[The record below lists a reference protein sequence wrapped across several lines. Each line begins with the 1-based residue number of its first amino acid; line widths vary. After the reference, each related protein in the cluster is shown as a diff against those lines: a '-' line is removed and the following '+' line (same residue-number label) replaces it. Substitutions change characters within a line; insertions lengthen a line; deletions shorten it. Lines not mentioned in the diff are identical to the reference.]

1 MLVPDASVKAV
12 LDWYIPQGLKP
23 HLFVR
28 TYGTAE
34 AVPFQS
40 GAGISNWGTALML
53 WPYAAERYNRAAV
66 PNERGEVME
75 KVGGMRAIVVDDST
89 AMRAVLRLILK
100 QHGFEVMEAKN
111 GKDGLHVLEESGPVQ
126 LALIDWNMPEM
137 GGLELLQGIRENHAF
152 DAMRVMMV
160 TTETDLLQ
168 VRKALVSGA
177 DEYVMKPFN
186 REIIADKLNL
196 LGF

>member
-1 MLVPDASVKAV
+1 
-12 LDWYIPQGLKP
+12 
-23 HLFVR
+23 
-28 TYGTAE
+28 
-34 AVPFQS
+34 
-40 GAGISNWGTALML
+40 
-53 WPYAAERYNRAAV
+53 
-66 PNERGEVME
+66 ME

-89 AMRAVLRLILK
+89 AMRSILRYILK
-100 QHGFEVMEAKN
+100 QHGFDVMEAKN
-111 GKDGLHVLEESGPVQ
+111 GKEGLHALEETGPVQ

-137 GGLELLQGIRENHAF
+137 SGLELLQGIRENHAF

>member
-1 MLVPDASVKAV
+1 MDTGS
-12 LDWYIPQGLKP
+12 
-23 HLFVR
+23 
-28 TYGTAE
+28 E
-34 AVPFQS
+34 
-40 GAGISNWGTALML
+40 
-53 WPYAAERYNRAAV
+53 
-66 PNERGEVME
+66 
-75 KVGGMRAIVVDDST
+75 MRAIVVDDSS
-89 AMRAVLRLILK
+89 AMRAILRLILK
-100 QHGFEVMEAKN
+100 QHGFQVVEAKN
-111 GKDGLHVLEESGPVQ
+111 GKDGFAALQASGPVQ

-137 GGLELLQGIRENHAF
+137 CGLELLQNIRENHAF
-152 DAMRVMMV
+152 DNMRVMMV

>member
-1 MLVPDASVKAV
+1 MDRASAM
-12 LDWYIPQGLKP
+12 
-23 HLFVR
+23 H
-28 TYGTAE
+28 
-34 AVPFQS
+34 
-40 GAGISNWGTALML
+40 
-53 WPYAAERYNRAAV
+53 
-66 PNERGEVME
+66 
-75 KVGGMRAIVVDDST
+75 AIVVDDSS

-100 QHGFEVMEAKN
+100 QHGFQVAEAKN
-111 GKDGLHVLEESGPVQ
+111 GKDGLAVLQASGPVQ

-137 GGLELLQGIRENHAF
+137 GGLELLQSIRENHAF
-152 DAMRVMMV
+152 DTMRVMMV

-168 VRKALVSGA
+168 VRKALGSGA